1 MISRR
6 RAIELLGSAALTPAL
21 SRHASAQTPSD
32 QVAENWPNRVVRL
45 VVPFVPGGS
54 IDAFARI
61 VAHRLSEIWGQ
72 QMVVENRGGGGSNIG
87 HEAVVRSDPDGYTV
101 LAASLPLA
109 VNRFLF
115 RTLNYD
121 PVGDLAPVTLICTY
135 PNVMT
140 VPNSSPAK
148 SVKEFVE
155 FAKANKGK
163 TTFASAG
170 NGTSTHLAAELFRRT
185 AGLEMTHV
193 PYRGGGQAIND
204 LIPGRV
210 DVMFNTMGTA
220 LPLVKNGQL
229 RGLAVTSSKRFRT
242 APDMPTVAESGIPG
256 FDVSSW
262 CAFLV
267 PARTPQA
274 IIRKI
279 HADTAR
285 VLAEPAVIERMEQLG
300 VEPESSTPA
309 ELAAYLMSEMD
320 KWGPVIKQAGI
331 SVQD

>member
-6 RAIELLGSAALTPAL
+6 RALRILGSTALAPGLIGRAAAQG
-21 SRHASAQTPSD
+21 ASTES
-32 QVAENWPNRVVRL
+32 WPTRPVRL
-45 VVPFVPGGS
+45 VVPFAPGGS

-101 LAASLPLA
+101 LIASLPLA
-109 VNRFLF
+109 VNRYLF
-115 RTLNYD
+115 RTLSYD
-121 PVGDLAPVTLICTY
+121 PVADLAPVTLICTY

-148 SVKEFVE
+148 SVMEFVKY
-155 FAKANKGK
+155 AKASGAK

-170 NGTSTHLAAELFRRT
+170 NGTSTHLAAELFKRA
-185 AGLEMTHV
+185 AGIEMTHV

-220 LPLVKNGQL
+220 LPLVRNGQL
-229 RGLAVTSSKRFRT
+229 RGLAVTSPKRFPT
-242 APDMPTVAESGIPG
+242 APDLPTVAESGVPD

-262 CAFLV
+262 AAFLV
-267 PARTPQA
+267 PAQTPPA
-274 IIRKI
+274 ITRKLY
-279 HADTAR
+279 ADTSG
-285 VLAEPAVIERMEQLG
+285 VLAEAAIRQRMEHLG
-300 VEPESSTPA
+300 VAPESSTPA
-309 ELAAYLMSEMD
+309 ELAAYLKAEMD

-331 SVQD
+331 SVHD